1 MTILDDHLK
10 AALAVVVKGLDAF
23 EMAAIQCEF
32 RINKAGHCSHEEYPK
47 PEDKMNTFNCLPCLY
62 AFCPRA
68 HSK

>member
-1 MTILDDHLK
+1 MTMIDDCLK
-10 AALAVVVKGLDAF
+10 ASLITISKGLEAF

-32 RINKAGHCSHEEYPK
+32 RTHKVGHCSHGEYPQ
-47 PEDKMNTFNCLPCLY
+47 PEDKLAAFNCLPCLY